1 MRPLSGRI
9 FLRKTQEKG
18 WIAKNVPEVS
28 YEGLEIED
36 YDDIGDDTESVDSF
50 FDDDFDTEEQDEKLQ
65 RLLTC
70 TTLGVASKV
79 RATNRILQ
87 HNWLLSQ
94 LTKLHMTAI
103 SVHLAIAI
111 VFASKLAV
119 FYSSCMVMHLTC
131 VKIT

>member
-1 MRPLSGRI
+1 M
-9 FLRKTQEKG
+9 RKTQEKG

-36 YDDIGDDTESVDSF
+36 YDDMYDDTQSVDSF

-79 RATNRILQ
+79 YG
-87 HNWLLSQ
+87 
-94 LTKLHMTAI
+94 
-103 SVHLAIAI
+103 
-111 VFASKLAV
+111 F
-119 FYSSCMVMHLTC
+119 
-131 VKIT
+131 

>member
-18 WIAKNVPEVS
+18 WVAKNVPEVA
-28 YEGLEIED
+28 YEGIEIED
-36 YDDIGDDTESVDSF
+36 YDDIDDDTESLDSF

-79 RATNRILQ
+79 R
-87 HNWLLSQ
+87 
-94 LTKLHMTAI
+94 LHD
-103 SVHLAIAI
+103 IA
-111 VFASKLAV
+111 
-119 FYSSCMVMHLTC
+119 C
-131 VKIT
+131 

>member
-18 WIAKNVPEVS
+18 WIAKNLPDVS
-28 YEGLEIED
+28 DEGLLQIED
-36 YDDIGDDTESVDSF
+36 YDDFYDDTESVDSF

-79 RATNRILQ
+79 HDTNGQL
-87 HNWLLSQ
+87 HNSCSQ
-94 LTKLHMTAI
+94 TAI
-103 SVHLAIAI
+103 LS
-111 VFASKLAV
+111 
-119 FYSSCMVMHLTC
+119 
-131 VKIT
+131 